1 MLEAEVIGMRLKRIS
16 GALCMLVAAVLFSG
30 CGDQGW
36 VRVSPDGQY
45 ATIVRQPPDAPAD
58 SADLE
63 LALYHIDRR
72 QTTPIVRFSLDEN
85 SPHAGWIWNCQ
96 WTPDSRA
103 ICFTWLH
110 ATDSPET
117 ETTLSENGENSPTET
132 AQTSNAKYSLMLYE
146 VASGRLVKLPIAV
159 DAPRWSADGKHLMG
173 LSADEEQPSIHI
185 YRTDTWVCT
194 QQIRIPT
201 EYYDKV
207 VAWDWAHWLR
217 SDPPMAVVHLGT
229 VDSQISG
236 DLFRVEWVVS
246 PPARLGNLYL
256 LRGTQ
261 LIPLTTTGDVQAFWV
276 DKSGVVMRWARV
288 EHGKFLAVFERPL
301 QGGAPRRLALIPND
315 TLPANARVDQTYYRF
330 SPDGQR
336 LAWYTDEGFY
346 VLDIAT
352 GVVHTLNA
360 YTPKVVKQGALQEM
374 GLASP
379 VGFDWRDGETLVI
392 QRDTGQ
398 LELHSV
404 RVVESL

>member
-1 MLEAEVIGMRLKRIS
+1 MRVKRVS
-16 GALCMLVAAVLFSG
+16 LSVSMLVAAVLFSG

-45 ATIVRQPPDAPAD
+45 VTVVRQPPDAPAD
-58 SADLE
+58 SADPE

-72 QTTPIVRFSLDEN
+72 ETTPIVRFLDKN
-85 SPHAGWIWNCQ
+85 SPYAGWVYNCQ

-103 ICFTWLH
+103 VCFTRLH
-110 ATDSPET
+110 PEESPEAEAT
-117 ETTLSENGENSPTET
+117 PSENGENSPAET
-132 AQTSNAKYSLMLYE
+132 AQTSNPKYSLVLYE
-146 VASGRLVKLPIAV
+146 VASGRLMELPIAV
-159 DAPRWSADGKHLMG
+159 EAPRWSADGKSLMG
-173 LSADEEQPSIHI
+173 LGGDEEQPSILI

-236 DLFRVEWVVS
+236 DLLWWVLS

-288 EHGKFLAVFERPL
+288 KHGKFLAVFERPL

-360 YTPKVVKQGALQEM
+360 YTPKVVKQGALQKM

-379 VGFDWRDGETLVI
+379 FGFDWRDAETLVI
-392 QRDTGQ
+392 QRGEQ
-398 LELHSV
+398 LELHTV
-404 RVVESL
+404 GRLLR

>member
-1 MLEAEVIGMRLKRIS
+1 MRLKRMSI
-16 GALCMLVAAVLFSG
+16 ALCMLVAAVLFSG

-36 VRVSPDGQY
+36 VCVSPDGQY
-45 ATIVRQPPDAPAD
+45 VTIVRQPPDAPAD

-63 LALYHIDRR
+63 LTLYHIDRR
-72 QTTPIVRFSLDEN
+72 QTTPIVRFSLDEG
-85 SPHAGWIWNCQ
+85 SPHAGWVNNCQ

-103 ICFTWLH
+103 VCFTWIQ
-110 ATDSPET
+110 AKGSPET
-117 ETTLSENGENSPTET
+117 ETTPSESGDATPADT
-132 AQTSNAKYSLMLYE
+132 AQTSDSKYSLMLYE
-146 VASGRLVKLPIAV
+146 IASGRLTELPISV
-159 DAPRWSADGKHLMG
+159 QAPRWSADGKYLMG
-173 LSADEEQPSIHI
+173 LSDDEESPSIHI

-194 QQIRIPT
+194 QQIRIPR

-207 VAWDWAHWLR
+207 VVWDWAHWVR
-217 SDPPMAVVHLGT
+217 SEPPRVVICLGATPSSVNMRGSSLEIDPAK
-229 VDSQISG
+229 
-236 DLFRVEWVVS
+236 RC
-246 PPARLGNLYL
+246 GNLYL
-256 LRGTQ
+256 LQGDQ
-261 LIPLTTTGDVQAFWV
+261 LIPLTTSGDVQAFWV

-315 TLPANARVDQTYYRF
+315 TLSANARVDQTYYRF

-336 LAWYTDEGFY
+336 LAWYTDEDFY

-360 YTPKVVKQGALQEM
+360 YTPKVVKQGALQKM
-374 GLASP
+374 GLASLL
-379 VGFDWRDGETLVI
+379 GFDWRDAETLVI

-404 RVVESL
+404 RVLEP

>member
-1 MLEAEVIGMRLKRIS
+1 MRLKRMSI
-16 GALCMLVAAVLFSG
+16 ALCMLVAAVLFSG

-45 ATIVRQPPDAPAD
+45 VTIVRKPPDAPAD

-72 QTTPIVRFSLDEN
+72 ETTPIVRFSLDEN
-85 SPHAGWIWNCQ
+85 SPHAGWVNNCQ

-103 ICFTWLH
+103 VCFTRLH
-110 ATDSPET
+110 PEESPEAEAT
-117 ETTLSENGENSPTET
+117 PSENGDATPADT
-132 AQTSNAKYSLMLYE
+132 AQTSDSKYSLMLYE
-146 VASGRLVKLPIAV
+146 IASGRLTELPISV
-159 DAPRWSADGKHLMG
+159 QAPRWSADGKSLMG
-173 LSADEEQPSIHI
+173 LGGDEEQPSILI

-236 DLFRVEWVVS
+236 DLLWWVVS

-301 QGGAPRRLALIPND
+301 QGGAPRRLALIPNN
-315 TLPANARVDQTYYRF
+315 TLSANARVDQTYYRF

-360 YTPKVVKQGALQEM
+360 HAPKTVKQGALQEM
-374 GLASP
+374 RLASP
-379 VGFDWRDGETLVI
+379 VGFDWRDAETLVI

-404 RVVESL
+404 RAL

>member
-1 MLEAEVIGMRLKRIS
+1 MRLKRMS

-45 ATIVRQPPDAPAD
+45 VTIVRQPPDAPAD
-58 SADLE
+58 SEDTE

-72 QTTPIVRFSLDEN
+72 ETTPIVRFLDKN
-85 SPHAGWIWNCQ
+85 SPYAGWVYNCQ

-103 ICFTWLH
+103 VCFTRLH
-110 ATDSPET
+110 PEESPEAEAT
-117 ETTLSENGENSPTET
+117 PSENGDATPADT
-132 AQTSNAKYSLMLYE
+132 AQTSDAKYSLMLYE
-146 VASGRLVKLPIAV
+146 VASGRLTELPISV
-159 DAPRWSADGKHLMG
+159 HAPRWSADGKSLMG
-173 LSADEEQPSIHI
+173 LGGDEEQPSILI

-194 QQIRIPT
+194 QQIRIPR

-207 VAWDWAHWLR
+207 VAWDWAHWLQ
-217 SDPPMAVVHLGT
+217 SDPPRVVIHLGAAEFLDT
-229 VDSQISG
+229 KSWWGPQV
-236 DLFRVEWVVS
+236 R
-246 PPARLGNLYL
+246 RGNLYL
-256 LRGTQ
+256 LRGAQ

-276 DKSGVVMRWARV
+276 DRSGVVTRWVRV

-301 QGGAPRRLALIPND
+301 QGGAPRRLALIPNE
-315 TLPANARVDQTYYRF
+315 TLPANAEHNETYYRF

-352 GVVHTLNA
+352 GVIHTLNA
-360 YTPKVVKQGALQEM
+360 YAPKVVKQGALQKM
-374 GLASP
+374 GLASLL
-379 VGFDWRDGETLVI
+379 GFDWRDAETLVI

>member
-36 VRVSPDGQY
+36 VRTSPDGQY
-45 ATIVRQPPDAPAD
+45 VTIVRKPPDAPAD
-58 SADLE
+58 SYDAE

-72 QTTPIVRFSLDEN
+72 QTTPIVRFSLDEG
-85 SPHAGWIWNCQ
+85 SPHAGWVNNCQ

-103 ICFTWLH
+103 VCFSWLRAEAPTDTQ
-110 ATDSPET
+110 ATP
-117 ETTLSENGENSPTET
+117 SENGDATPADA
-132 AQTSNAKYSLMLYE
+132 AQTSDAKYSLMLYE
-146 VASGRLVKLPIAV
+146 VASGRLAELPISV
-159 DAPRWSADGKHLMG
+159 HAPRWSADGKSLMG
-173 LSADEEQPSIHI
+173 LGGDEEQPSILI

-217 SDPPMAVVHLGT
+217 SDPPMAVVHLGDNGFT
-229 VDSQISG
+229 GGGLVWSSEE
-236 DLFRVEWVVS
+236 R
-246 PPARLGNLYL
+246 RGNLYL

-301 QGGAPRRLALIPND
+301 QGGAPRRLALIPNE
-315 TLPANARVDQTYYRF
+315 TLPANARIDQTYYRF

-336 LAWYTDEGFY
+336 LAWYTDEGFH

-360 YTPKVVKQGALQEM
+360 YTPKVVKQGALHEM

-379 VGFDWRDGETLVI
+379 VGFDWRDAETLVI

>member
-1 MLEAEVIGMRLKRIS
+1 MRVKRMS
-16 GALCMLVAAVLFSG
+16 VVLCMLVAAVLFSG

-45 ATIVRQPPDAPAD
+45 VTVVRQPPDAPAD
-58 SADLE
+58 SADPE

-72 QTTPIVRFSLDEN
+72 ETTPIVRFLDKN
-85 SPHAGWIWNCQ
+85 SPYAGWVYNCQ

-103 ICFTWLH
+103 VCFTRLH
-110 ATDSPET
+110 PEESPEAEAT
-117 ETTLSENGENSPTET
+117 PSENGDATPADA
-132 AQTSNAKYSLMLYE
+132 AQTSDAKYSLMLYE
-146 VASGRLVKLPIAV
+146 VASGRLTELPISV
-159 DAPRWSADGKHLMG
+159 QAPRWSADGKSLMG
-173 LSADEEQPSIHI
+173 LGGDEEQPSILI

-236 DLFRVEWVVS
+236 DLLWWVLS

-288 EHGKFLAVFERPL
+288 KHGKFLAVFERPL
-301 QGGAPRRLALIPND
+301 QGGAPRRLALIPNE
-315 TLPANARVDQTYYRF
+315 TLPANAEHNETYYRF

-360 YTPKVVKQGALQEM
+360 YTPKVVKQGALQKM

-379 VGFDWRDGETLVI
+379 FGFDWRDAETLVI
-392 QRDTGQ
+392 QRDGQ
-398 LELHSV
+398 LELHTV
-404 RVVESL
+404 GRLLR

>member
-36 VRVSPDGQY
+36 VRTSPDGQY
-45 ATIVRQPPDAPAD
+45 VTIVRQPPDAPAD

-63 LALYHIDRR
+63 LALHHIDRR

-185 YRTDTWVCT
+185 YRTDTWVRT
-194 QQIRIPT
+194 QRIPIPKD
-201 EYYDKV
+201 YYDKV
-207 VAWDWAHWLR
+207 VVWDWAYWVQ
-217 SDPPMAVVHLGT
+217 SDPPAAVVQLGA
-229 VDSQISG
+229 
-236 DLFRVEWVVS
+236 VS
-246 PPARLGNLYL
+246 SLRSAQWDGWIFSPQVRRGNLYL
-256 LRGTQ
+256 LRGAQ
-261 LIPLTTTGDVQAFWV
+261 LVPLTTTGDVQAFWV
-276 DKSGVVMRWARV
+276 DRSGVVMRWVRV

-315 TLPANARVDQTYYRF
+315 TLSANARVDQTYYRF

-336 LAWYTDEGFY
+336 LAWYIDEGFY

-360 YTPKVVKQGALQEM
+360 YTPKVVKQGALQKM

-379 VGFDWRDGETLVI
+379 FGFDWRDAETLVI

-404 RVVESL
+404 RVLEP

>member
-1 MLEAEVIGMRLKRIS
+1 MRVKRMS
-16 GALCMLVAAVLFSG
+16 VVLCMLVAAVLFSG

-45 ATIVRQPPDAPAD
+45 VTVVRQPPDAPAD
-58 SADLE
+58 SAEPE

-72 QTTPIVRFSLDEN
+72 ETTPIVRFLDKN
-85 SPHAGWIWNCQ
+85 SPYAGWVYNCQ

-103 ICFTWLH
+103 VCFTRLH
-110 ATDSPET
+110 PEESPEAEAT
-117 ETTLSENGENSPTET
+117 PSENGENSPAET
-132 AQTSNAKYSLMLYE
+132 AQTSNPKYSLVLYE
-146 VASGRLVKLPIAV
+146 VASGRLMELPISV
-159 DAPRWSADGKHLMG
+159 QAPRWSADGKSLMG
-173 LSADEEQPSIHI
+173 LGGDEEQPSILI

-236 DLFRVEWVVS
+236 DLLWWVLS

-288 EHGKFLAVFERPL
+288 KHGKFLAVFERPL

-360 YTPKVVKQGALQEM
+360 YTPKVVKQGALQKM

-379 VGFDWRDGETLVI
+379 IGFDWRDAETLVL
-392 QRDTGQ
+392 QRGGL
-398 LELHSV
+398 LELHTV
-404 RVVESL
+404 GRLLQ

>member
-1 MLEAEVIGMRLKRIS
+1 MLEAEVIGMRLKRMSI
-16 GALCMLVAAVLFSG
+16 ALCMLVAAVLFSG

-45 ATIVRQPPDAPAD
+45 VTIVRKPPDAPAD

-72 QTTPIVRFSLDEN
+72 ETTPIVRFSLDEN
-85 SPHAGWIWNCQ
+85 SPHAGWVNNCQ

-103 ICFTWLH
+103 VCFTRLH
-110 ATDSPET
+110 PEESPEAEAT
-117 ETTLSENGENSPTET
+117 PSENGDATPADT
-132 AQTSNAKYSLMLYE
+132 AQTSDSKYSLMLYE
-146 VASGRLVKLPIAV
+146 IASGRLTELPISV
-159 DAPRWSADGKHLMG
+159 QAPRWSADGKSLMG
-173 LSADEEQPSIHI
+173 LGSDEEQPSILI

-229 VDSQISG
+229 VDGQISG
-236 DLFRVEWVVS
+236 DLLWWVVS
-246 PPARLGNLYL
+246 TPARLGNLYL

-288 EHGKFLAVFERPL
+288 EHEKFLAVFERPL
-301 QGGAPRRLALIPND
+301 QGGAPRRLALIPNN
-315 TLPANARVDQTYYRF
+315 TLSANARVDQTYYRF

-379 VGFDWRDGETLVI
+379 VGFDWRDAETLVI

-404 RVVESL
+404 RAL

>member
-1 MLEAEVIGMRLKRIS
+1 MRLKRMS

-45 ATIVRQPPDAPAD
+45 VTIVRQPPDAPAD
-58 SADLE
+58 SATLE

-85 SPHAGWIWNCQ
+85 SPHAGWVNNCQ

-103 ICFTWLH
+103 VCFSWLH
-110 ATDSPET
+110 VEEPTNAEATP
-117 ETTLSENGENSPTET
+117 SENGDATPADT
-132 AQTSNAKYSLMLYE
+132 AQTSNSEHSLMLYE
-146 VASGRLVKLPIAV
+146 IASGRLTELPISV
-159 DAPRWSADGKHLMG
+159 QAPRWSADGKSLMG
-173 LSADEEQPSIHI
+173 LGGDEEQPSILI

-194 QQIRIPT
+194 QQIRIPR

-207 VAWDWAHWLR
+207 VVWDWAHWLR

-261 LIPLTTTGDVQAFWV
+261 LIPLTTSGDVQAFWV
-276 DKSGVVMRWARV
+276 DRSGVVMRWARV
-288 EHGKFLAVFERPL
+288 QPGKFLAVFERPL
-301 QGGAPRRLALIPND
+301 QGGAPRRVALIPYAP
-315 TLPANARVDQTYYRF
+315 LPKDACIDETFYRF

-336 LAWYTDEGFY
+336 LAWQTDYGVS
-346 VLDIAT
+346 VLEITT
-352 GVVHTLNA
+352 GVIRTLHAHQPHKAADETRTDGNTNRRARVH
-360 YTPKVVKQGALQEM
+360 K
-374 GLASP
+374 
-379 VGFDWRDGETLVI
+379 
-392 QRDTGQ
+392 
-398 LELHSV
+398 
-404 RVVESL
+404 

>member
-1 MLEAEVIGMRLKRIS
+1 MLESEVIGMRLKRMS

-36 VRVSPDGQY
+36 VRTSPDGQY
-45 ATIVRQPPDAPAD
+45 VTIVRQPPDAPAD
-58 SADLE
+58 SATLE

-72 QTTPIVRFSLDEN
+72 QTTPIVRFLDKN
-85 SPHAGWIWNCQ
+85 SPYAGWVYNCQ

-103 ICFTWLH
+103 VCFTWIQ
-110 ATDSPET
+110 AKGSPET
-117 ETTLSENGENSPTET
+117 ETTPSESGDATPAET
-132 AQTSNAKYSLMLYE
+132 DQTSNSEHSLMLYE
-146 VASGRLVKLPIAV
+146 IASGRLTELSISVQ
-159 DAPRWSADGKHLMG
+159 APRWSADGKYLMG
-173 LSADEEQPSIHI
+173 LGGDEEQPSIHI

-194 QQIRIPT
+194 QQIRIPK

-217 SDPPMAVVHLGT
+217 SDPPMAVVHLGA

-236 DLFRVEWVVS
+236 DLFRAEWVVS
-246 PPARLGNLYL
+246 PSARLGNLYL

-261 LIPLTTTGDVQAFWV
+261 LIPLTTSGDVQAFWV

-288 EHGKFLAVFERPL
+288 EHEKFLAVFERPL
-301 QGGAPRRLALIPND
+301 QGGAPRRLALIPNE
-315 TLPANARVDQTYYRF
+315 TLPANAEHDETYYRF

-336 LAWYTDEGFY
+336 LAWYADEGFY

-360 YTPKVVKQGALQEM
+360 YTPKVVKQGVLQKM
-374 GLASP
+374 GLASLL
-379 VGFDWRDGETLVI
+379 GFDWRDAETLVI

-404 RVVESL
+404 RVLNPL

>member
-1 MLEAEVIGMRLKRIS
+1 MRLKRMSI
-16 GALCMLVAAVLFSG
+16 ALCMLVAAVLFSG

-36 VRVSPDGQY
+36 VCVSPDGQY

-72 QTTPIVRFSLDEN
+72 ETTPIVRFLDKN
-85 SPHAGWIWNCQ
+85 SPYAGWVYNCQ

-103 ICFTWLH
+103 VCFTRLH
-110 ATDSPET
+110 PEESPEAEAT
-117 ETTLSENGENSPTET
+117 PSENGENSPAET
-132 AQTSNAKYSLMLYE
+132 AQTSNPKYSLVLYE
-146 VASGRLVKLPIAV
+146 VASGRLMELPIAV
-159 DAPRWSADGKHLMG
+159 EAPRWSADGKSLMG
-173 LSADEEQPSIHI
+173 LGGDEEQPSILI

-236 DLFRVEWVVS
+236 DLLWWVLS

-288 EHGKFLAVFERPL
+288 KHGKFLAVFERPL

-360 YTPKVVKQGALQEM
+360 YTPKTVKQGALQEM
-374 GLASP
+374 RLASP
-379 VGFDWRDGETLVI
+379 VGFDWRDAETLVV

>member
-1 MLEAEVIGMRLKRIS
+1 
-16 GALCMLVAAVLFSG
+16 
-30 CGDQGW
+30 
-36 VRVSPDGQY
+36 
-45 ATIVRQPPDAPAD
+45 
-58 SADLE
+58 
-63 LALYHIDRR
+63 
-72 QTTPIVRFSLDEN
+72 
-85 SPHAGWIWNCQ
+85 
-96 WTPDSRA
+96 
-103 ICFTWLH
+103 
-110 ATDSPET
+110 
-117 ETTLSENGENSPTET
+117 
-132 AQTSNAKYSLMLYE
+132 MLYE
-146 VASGRLVKLPIAV
+146 VASGRLTELPISV
-159 DAPRWSADGKHLMG
+159 QAPRWSADGKSLMG
-173 LSADEEQPSIHI
+173 LGGDEEQPSILI

-236 DLFRVEWVVS
+236 DLLWWVVS

-301 QGGAPRRLALIPND
+301 QGGAPRRLALIPNE
-315 TLPANARVDQTYYRF
+315 TLSANARVDQTYYRF

-336 LAWYTDEGFY
+336 LAWYTEEGFY

-379 VGFDWRDGETLVI
+379 VGFDWRDAETLII
-392 QRDTGQ
+392 QRDAGQ

-404 RVVESL
+404 RAL

>member
-1 MLEAEVIGMRLKRIS
+1 MLESKVIGMRLKRMS
-16 GALCMLVAAVLFSG
+16 SALGMLVAAVLFSG

-36 VRVSPDGQY
+36 VRTSPDGQY
-45 ATIVRQPPDAPAD
+45 VTIVRKPPDAPAD
-58 SADLE
+58 SYDAE

-72 QTTPIVRFSLDEN
+72 QTTPIVRFSLDEG
-85 SPHAGWIWNCQ
+85 SPQTGWVYNCQ

-103 ICFTWLH
+103 VCFTWLRAEEPTNAE
-110 ATDSPET
+110 ATP
-117 ETTLSENGENSPTET
+117 SENGDATPAET
-132 AQTSNAKYSLMLYE
+132 AQTSDAKHSLLLYE
-146 VASGRLVKLPIAV
+146 VASGRLTELPISV
-159 DAPRWSADGKHLMG
+159 HAPRWSADGKHLMG
-173 LSADEEQPSIHI
+173 LSDDEEHPSILI

-194 QQIRIPT
+194 QQIHISK

-229 VDSQISG
+229 VDSRIFG
-236 DLFRVEWVVS
+236 DLFRAERVVS

-256 LRGTQ
+256 LRGAQ
-261 LIPLTTTGDVQAFWV
+261 LIPLTTSGDVQAFWV

-288 EHGKFLAVFERPL
+288 EHEKFLAVFERPL

-315 TLPANARVDQTYYRF
+315 TLPANARVDETFYRF

-336 LAWYTDEGFY
+336 LAWYTDKGFY

-360 YTPKVVKQGALQEM
+360 YAPKVVKQGAFHEI

-379 VGFDWRDGETLVI
+379 CGFDWRDAETLII
-392 QRDTGQ
+392 QRNAGQ

-404 RVVESL
+404 RVVEP

>member
-1 MLEAEVIGMRLKRIS
+1 MLESEVIGMRLKRMS

-36 VRVSPDGQY
+36 VRTSPDGQY
-45 ATIVRQPPDAPAD
+45 VTIVRQPPDAPAD

-72 QTTPIVRFSLDEN
+72 QTTPIVRFSLDEG
-85 SPHAGWIWNCQ
+85 SPHAGWVNNCQ

-103 ICFTWLH
+103 VCFSWLRAEAPTDTQ
-110 ATDSPET
+110 ATP
-117 ETTLSENGENSPTET
+117 SENGDATPADT
-132 AQTSNAKYSLMLYE
+132 AQTSDAKYSLMLYE
-146 VASGRLVKLPIAV
+146 VASGRLTELPISV
-159 DAPRWSADGKHLMG
+159 HAPRWSADGKSLMG
-173 LSADEEQPSIHI
+173 LGGDEEQPSILI

-194 QQIRIPT
+194 QQIRIPKD
-201 EYYDKV
+201 YYDKV
-207 VAWDWAHWLR
+207 VVWDWAYWVQ
-217 SDPPMAVVHLGT
+217 SDPPAAVVQLGA
-229 VDSQISG
+229 
-236 DLFRVEWVVS
+236 VS
-246 PPARLGNLYL
+246 SLRSAQWDGWIFSPQVRCGNLYL
-256 LRGTQ
+256 LRGAQ
-261 LIPLTTTGDVQAFWV
+261 LVPLTTTGDVQAFWV

-288 EHGKFLAVFERPL
+288 EHGEFLAVFERPL

-315 TLPANARVDQTYYRF
+315 TLSANARPDQTYYRF

-360 YTPKVVKQGALQEM
+360 HAPKTVKQGALQEM
-374 GLASP
+374 RLASP
-379 VGFDWRDGETLVI
+379 VGFDWRDAETLII

-404 RVVESL
+404 RVLNPV

>member
-1 MLEAEVIGMRLKRIS
+1 MRVKRMS
-16 GALCMLVAAVLFSG
+16 VVLCMLVAAVLFSG

-45 ATIVRQPPDAPAD
+45 VTVVRQPPDAPAD
-58 SADLE
+58 SADPE

-72 QTTPIVRFSLDEN
+72 ETTPIVRFLDKN
-85 SPHAGWIWNCQ
+85 SPYAGWVYNCQ

-103 ICFTWLH
+103 VCFTRLH
-110 ATDSPET
+110 PEESPEAEAT
-117 ETTLSENGENSPTET
+117 PSENGENSPAET
-132 AQTSNAKYSLMLYE
+132 AQTSNPKYSLVLYE
-146 VASGRLVKLPIAV
+146 VASGRLMELPIAV
-159 DAPRWSADGKHLMG
+159 EAPRWSADGKSLMG
-173 LSADEEQPSIHI
+173 LGGDEEQPSILI

-236 DLFRVEWVVS
+236 DLLWWVLS

-288 EHGKFLAVFERPL
+288 KHGKFLAVFERPL
-301 QGGAPRRLALIPND
+301 QGGAPRRLALIPNE
-315 TLPANARVDQTYYRF
+315 TLPANAEHNETYYRF

-360 YTPKVVKQGALQEM
+360 YTPKVVKQGALQKM

-379 VGFDWRDGETLVI
+379 FGFDWRDAETLII
-392 QRDTGQ
+392 QRGEQ
-398 LELHSV
+398 LELHTV
-404 RVVESL
+404 GRLLR

>member
-1 MLEAEVIGMRLKRIS
+1 MRVKRMS
-16 GALCMLVAAVLFSG
+16 VVLCMLVAAVLFSG

-45 ATIVRQPPDAPAD
+45 VTVVRQPPDAPAD
-58 SADLE
+58 SADPE

-72 QTTPIVRFSLDEN
+72 ETTPIVRFLDKN
-85 SPHAGWIWNCQ
+85 SPYAGWVYNCQ

-103 ICFTWLH
+103 VCFTRLH
-110 ATDSPET
+110 PEESPEAEAT
-117 ETTLSENGENSPTET
+117 PSENGDATPADA
-132 AQTSNAKYSLMLYE
+132 AQTSDAKYSLMLYE
-146 VASGRLVKLPIAV
+146 VASGRLTELPISV
-159 DAPRWSADGKHLMG
+159 QAPRWSADGKSLMG
-173 LSADEEQPSIHI
+173 LGGDEEQPSILI

-236 DLFRVEWVVS
+236 DLLWWVVS

-288 EHGKFLAVFERPL
+288 KHGKFLAVFERPL

-360 YTPKVVKQGALQEM
+360 YTPKVVKQGALQKM

-379 VGFDWRDGETLVI
+379 FGFDWRDAETLII
-392 QRDTGQ
+392 QRDGQ
-398 LELHSV
+398 LELHTV
-404 RVVESL
+404 RRLLR

>member
-1 MLEAEVIGMRLKRIS
+1 MRVKRMS
-16 GALCMLVAAVLFSG
+16 VVLCMLVAAVLFSG

-45 ATIVRQPPDAPAD
+45 VTVVRQPPDAPAD
-58 SADLE
+58 SADPE

-72 QTTPIVRFSLDEN
+72 ETTPIVRFLDKN
-85 SPHAGWIWNCQ
+85 SPYAGWVYNCQ

-103 ICFTWLH
+103 VCFTRLH
-110 ATDSPET
+110 PEESPEAEAT
-117 ETTLSENGENSPTET
+117 PSENGDATPADA
-132 AQTSNAKYSLMLYE
+132 AQTSDAKYSLMLYE
-146 VASGRLVKLPIAV
+146 VASGRLTELPISV
-159 DAPRWSADGKHLMG
+159 QAPRWSADGKSLMG
-173 LSADEEQPSIHI
+173 LGGDEEQPSILI

-236 DLFRVEWVVS
+236 DLLWWVLS

-288 EHGKFLAVFERPL
+288 KHGKFLAVFERPL

-360 YTPKVVKQGALQEM
+360 YTPKVVKQGALQKM

-379 VGFDWRDGETLVI
+379 FGFDWRDAETLII
-392 QRDTGQ
+392 QRDGQ
-398 LELHSV
+398 LELHTV
-404 RVVESL
+404 GRLLR

>member
-1 MLEAEVIGMRLKRIS
+1 MRLKRMSI
-16 GALCMLVAAVLFSG
+16 ALCMLVAAVLFSG

-45 ATIVRQPPDAPAD
+45 VTVVRQPPDAPAD
-58 SADLE
+58 SADPE

-72 QTTPIVRFSLDEN
+72 ETTPIVRFLDKN
-85 SPHAGWIWNCQ
+85 SPYAGWVYNCQ

-103 ICFTWLH
+103 VCFTRLH
-110 ATDSPET
+110 PEESPEAEAT
-117 ETTLSENGENSPTET
+117 PSENGENSPAET
-132 AQTSNAKYSLMLYE
+132 AQTSNPKYSLVLYE
-146 VASGRLVKLPIAV
+146 VASGRLMELPIAV
-159 DAPRWSADGKHLMG
+159 EAPRWSADGKSLMG
-173 LSADEEQPSIHI
+173 LGGDEEQPSILI

-236 DLFRVEWVVS
+236 DLLWWVLS

-288 EHGKFLAVFERPL
+288 KHGKFLAVFERPL

-360 YTPKVVKQGALQEM
+360 YTPKVVKQGALQKM

-379 VGFDWRDGETLVI
+379 FGFDWRDAETLVI
-392 QRDTGQ
+392 QRGEQ
-398 LELHSV
+398 LELHTV
-404 RVVESL
+404 GRLLR

>member
-1 MLEAEVIGMRLKRIS
+1 MRLKRMS

-36 VRVSPDGQY
+36 VRTSPDGQY
-45 ATIVRQPPDAPAD
+45 VTIVRQPPDAPAD

-63 LALYHIDRR
+63 LALHHIDRR

-85 SPHAGWIWNCQ
+85 SPHAGWVYNCQ

-103 ICFTWLH
+103 VCFTWIQ
-110 ATDSPET
+110 AKGSPET
-117 ETTLSENGENSPTET
+117 ETTPSESGDATPAET
-132 AQTSNAKYSLMLYE
+132 DQTSNSEHSLMLYE
-146 VASGRLVKLPIAV
+146 IASGRLTELPISV
-159 DAPRWSADGKHLMG
+159 QAPRWSADGKYLMG
-173 LSADEEQPSIHI
+173 LSDDDEPPSIHI

-194 QQIRIPT
+194 QQIRIPR

-207 VAWDWAHWLR
+207 VVWDWAHWVR
-217 SDPPMAVVHLGT
+217 SEPPRVVICLGATPSSVNMRGSSLDIDPAK
-229 VDSQISG
+229 
-236 DLFRVEWVVS
+236 RC
-246 PPARLGNLYL
+246 GNLYL
-256 LRGTQ
+256 LQGDQ

-288 EHGKFLAVFERPL
+288 EHEKFLAVFERPL
-301 QGGAPRRLALIPND
+301 QGGAPRRLALIPNE

-360 YTPKVVKQGALQEM
+360 YTPKVVKQGALQKM

-379 VGFDWRDGETLVI
+379 FGFDWRDAETLVI

-404 RVVESL
+404 RVLEP

>member
-1 MLEAEVIGMRLKRIS
+1 MLEAEVIGMRLKRMS

-45 ATIVRQPPDAPAD
+45 VTIVRKPPDAPAD
-58 SADLE
+58 SYDAE
-63 LALYHIDRR
+63 LVLYHIDRR
-72 QTTPIVRFSLDEN
+72 QTTPIVRFSLDEG
-85 SPHAGWIWNCQ
+85 SPHAGWVNNCQ

-103 ICFTWLH
+103 VCFSWLRAEAPTDTQ
-110 ATDSPET
+110 ATP
-117 ETTLSENGENSPTET
+117 SENGDATPADT
-132 AQTSNAKYSLMLYE
+132 AQTSDSKYSLMLYE
-146 VASGRLVKLPIAV
+146 IASGRLTELPISV
-159 DAPRWSADGKHLMG
+159 QAPRWSADGKYLMG
-173 LSADEEQPSIHI
+173 LSDDEEPPSILI

-194 QQIRIPT
+194 QQIRIPR

-217 SDPPMAVVHLGT
+217 SDPPMAVVHLGDNGFT
-229 VDSQISG
+229 GGGLVWSSEE
-236 DLFRVEWVVS
+236 R
-246 PPARLGNLYL
+246 RGNLYL

-276 DKSGVVMRWARV
+276 DKSGVVVRWARV
-288 EHGKFLAVFERPL
+288 EHEKFLAVFERPL

-315 TLPANARVDQTYYRF
+315 TLSANARPDQTYYRF

-352 GVVHTLNA
+352 GVVHLLNA

-379 VGFDWRDGETLVI
+379 VGFDWRDAETLII

-404 RVVESL
+404 RAL

>member
-1 MLEAEVIGMRLKRIS
+1 MRVKRMS
-16 GALCMLVAAVLFSG
+16 VVLCMLVAAVLFSG

-58 SADLE
+58 SADPE

-72 QTTPIVRFSLDEN
+72 ETTPIVRFLDKN
-85 SPHAGWIWNCQ
+85 SPYAGWVYNCQ

-103 ICFTWLH
+103 VCFTRLH
-110 ATDSPET
+110 PEESPEAEAT
-117 ETTLSENGENSPTET
+117 PSENGENSPAET
-132 AQTSNAKYSLMLYE
+132 AQTSNPKYSLVLYE
-146 VASGRLVKLPIAV
+146 VASGRLMELPIAV
-159 DAPRWSADGKHLMG
+159 EAPRWSADGKYLMG
-173 LSADEEQPSIHI
+173 LGGDEEQPSILI

-236 DLFRVEWVVS
+236 DLLWWVLS

-288 EHGKFLAVFERPL
+288 KHGKFLAVFERPL

-360 YTPKVVKQGALQEM
+360 YTPKVVKQGALQKM

-379 VGFDWRDGETLVI
+379 FGFDWRDAETLII
-392 QRDTGQ
+392 QRDGQ
-398 LELHSV
+398 LELHTV
-404 RVVESL
+404 RRLLR

>member
-1 MLEAEVIGMRLKRIS
+1 
-16 GALCMLVAAVLFSG
+16 MLVAAVLFSG

-45 ATIVRQPPDAPAD
+45 VTIVRRPPDAPAD

-72 QTTPIVRFSLDEN
+72 ETTPIVRFSLDEN
-85 SPHAGWIWNCQ
+85 SPHAGWVNNCQ

-103 ICFTWLH
+103 VCFTRLH
-110 ATDSPET
+110 PEESPEAEAT
-117 ETTLSENGENSPTET
+117 PSENGDATPADT
-132 AQTSNAKYSLMLYE
+132 AQTSDSKYSLMLYE
-146 VASGRLVKLPIAV
+146 IASGRLTELPISV
-159 DAPRWSADGKHLMG
+159 QAPRWSADGKYLMG
-173 LSADEEQPSIHI
+173 LSDDEEPPSIHI

-194 QQIRIPT
+194 QQIRIPR

-207 VAWDWAHWLR
+207 VVWDWAHWLR

-236 DLFRVEWVVS
+236 DLLWWVVS

-301 QGGAPRRLALIPND
+301 QGGAPRRLALIPNN
-315 TLPANARVDQTYYRF
+315 TLSANARVDQTYYRF

-360 YTPKVVKQGALQEM
+360 HAPKTVKQGALQEM
-374 GLASP
+374 RLASP
-379 VGFDWRDGETLVI
+379 VGFDWRDAETLVI

-404 RVVESL
+404 RAL

>member
-1 MLEAEVIGMRLKRIS
+1 MRLKRMS
-16 GALCMLVAAVLFSG
+16 VALCMLVAAVLFSG

-45 ATIVRQPPDAPAD
+45 VTIVRKPPDAPAD
-58 SADLE
+58 SYDAE

-72 QTTPIVRFSLDEN
+72 QTTPIVRFSLDEG
-85 SPHAGWIWNCQ
+85 SPHAGWVNNCQ

-103 ICFTWLH
+103 VCFSWLRAEAPTDTQ
-110 ATDSPET
+110 ATP
-117 ETTLSENGENSPTET
+117 SENGDATPADT
-132 AQTSNAKYSLMLYE
+132 AQTSDSKYSLMLYE
-146 VASGRLVKLPIAV
+146 VASGRLMELTIAV
-159 DAPRWSADGKHLMG
+159 EAPRWSADGRYLIG
-173 LSADEEQPSIHI
+173 IGEEDTLHI
-185 YRTDTWVCT
+185 YRTDSWVCA
-194 QQIRIPT
+194 QRLPIP
-201 EYYDKV
+201 EDYYDNAV
-207 VAWDWAHWLR
+207 TWDWAHWLQ
-217 SDPPMAVVHLGT
+217 SDPPRVVIHLGAAEFLDT
-229 VDSQISG
+229 KSWRGPQV
-236 DLFRVEWVVS
+236 R
-246 PPARLGNLYL
+246 RGNLYL

-276 DKSGVVMRWARV
+276 DKSCVVMRWARV

-360 YTPKVVKQGALQEM
+360 YTPKVVKQGALQKM

-379 VGFDWRDGETLVI
+379 FGFDWRDAETLII
-392 QRDTGQ
+392 QRDAGQ

-404 RVVESL
+404 RAL